1 MVSATTQT
9 QVGSTQQIPCNLPD
23 ISVGDHRVFTAD
35 MYDGSQVLKDG
46 VITITSDSSR
56 IKVTG
61 SEVTELEQLPKKS
74 FDESKVKSI
83 FDWVKFGT
91 SVGSK
96 VVVSAGKAGMGAGP

>member
-1 MVSATTQT
+1 M
-9 QVGSTQQIPCNLPD
+9 
-23 ISVGDHRVFTAD
+23 GDHRVFTAD

-46 VITITSDSSR
+46 VITITSDSSK

-83 FDWVKFGT
+83 FDWVEFGT
-91 SVGSK
+91 GVGSK
-96 VVVSAGKAGMGAGP
+96 VVESVVKAVTGASP